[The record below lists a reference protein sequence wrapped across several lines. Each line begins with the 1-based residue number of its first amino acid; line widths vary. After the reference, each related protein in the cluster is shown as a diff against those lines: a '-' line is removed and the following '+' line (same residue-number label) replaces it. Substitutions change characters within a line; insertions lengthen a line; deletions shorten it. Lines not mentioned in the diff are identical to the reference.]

1 VIEGGQH
8 GLAHATADANLVMGL
23 RHAQSH

>member
-1 VIEGGQH
+1 VIEGGQK
-8 GLAHATADANLVMGL
+8 GLAHATADADLVEGF